1 MLPGPGVGAEE
12 RVEQVLGLVL
22 QRLGGAA
29 LEAFA
34 MDLDDGLES
43 LLTDFNCVEAL
54 RDSLDQ
60 ERHFLRK
67 AFRG

>member
-1 MLPGPGVGAEE
+1 MLPGPGVCAEE

-29 LEAFA
+29 LEPFA
-34 MDLDDGLES
+34 MDLNDSLEG
-43 LLTDFNCVEAL
+43 LLTDRASVEAL